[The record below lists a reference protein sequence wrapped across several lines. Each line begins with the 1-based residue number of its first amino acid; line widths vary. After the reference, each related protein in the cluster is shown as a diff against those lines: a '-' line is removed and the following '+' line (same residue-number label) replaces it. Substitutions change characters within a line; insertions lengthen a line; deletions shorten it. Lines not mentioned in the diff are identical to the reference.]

1 MNHRMIDTTRYA
13 PLRRGGKALA
23 RLAFWVQLGSLMLGL
38 GLFLDQA
45 QGLLSDGQFT
55 WGERRVM
62 GIVALITLG
71 GCGLAGWILAQVLKV
86 LAELLDVLADGA
98 EASWRAGDL
107 IEQHLVPTLGRITA
121 ALEAGQPRAPSATPP
136 PPANPR
142 IEALRAELD
151 VARSSGMVGK
161 AIELRDTLTQYLKG
175 EPLH

>member
-98 EASWRAGDL
+98 EASWRTGDL
-107 IEQHLVPTLGRITA
+107 IEQHLVPALGRITA
-121 ALEAGQPRAPSATPP
+121 SLEAGQPTSTCFSSNPAATRESAH
-136 PPANPR
+136 R
-142 IEALRAELD
+142 G
-151 VARSSGMVGK
+151 SSGR
-161 AIELRDTLTQYLKG
+161 A
-175 EPLH
+175 